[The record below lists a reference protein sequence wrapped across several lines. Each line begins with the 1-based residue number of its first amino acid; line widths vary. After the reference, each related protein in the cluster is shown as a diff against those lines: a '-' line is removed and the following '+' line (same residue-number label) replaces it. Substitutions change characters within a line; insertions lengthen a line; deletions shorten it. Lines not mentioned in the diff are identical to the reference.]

1 MTPASKI
8 WGSRATPT
16 PKATAIMAMYELRAS
31 RVQNIPAHG
40 VMRDQSIQSMIIT
53 TSVFQAPITALAF
66 NPDGKNLVTYSS
78 EENKLSFWQTR

>member
-1 MTPASKI
+1 MGTKT
-8 WGSRATPT
+8 GS
-16 PKATAIMAMYELRAS
+16 MAMYELRAS

-53 TSVFQAPITALAF
+53 TDVFQAPITALAF

>member
-1 MTPASKI
+1 MGTKT
-8 WGSRATPT
+8 GS
-16 PKATAIMAMYELRAS
+16 MAMYELRAS

-40 VMRDQSIQSMIIT
+40 VKSDQSFETMIIT